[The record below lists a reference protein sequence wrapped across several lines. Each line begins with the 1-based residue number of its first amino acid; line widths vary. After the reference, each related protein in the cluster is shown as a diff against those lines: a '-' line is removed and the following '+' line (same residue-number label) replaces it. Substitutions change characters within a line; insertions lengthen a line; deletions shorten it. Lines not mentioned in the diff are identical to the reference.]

1 MRLIHGYSNM
11 LLDRLLDHQYRRPS
25 GLVGHYIGRRMARQH
40 EPENAW
46 TVALLDPQPADRILE
61 VGFGPG
67 IAIEALACIVTQG
80 RIAGV
85 DYSRA
90 MIAAASRRNRRAI
103 HEGRVELRYG
113 EASHLPFADGTFD
126 KAYGI
131 HTIYFW
137 PEPATGL
144 KELWRALRP
153 GGLMVMTIL
162 PKERWLAAADGSL
175 GTPDCMPY
183 SGAEIAQMMQAAGFA
198 QTRIESDRNTG
209 KASNYSVVGRV

>member
-1 MRLIHGYSNM
+1 M

-40 EPENAW
+40 VPENAW

-137 PEPATGL
+137 PEPAAGL
-144 KELWRALRP
+144 KELRRVLRP
-153 GGLMVMTIL
+153 GGLVVMTIL

-175 GTPDCMPY
+175 GTPDCHVY
-183 SGAEIAQMMQAAGFA
+183 SGAELATMMGAAGFSR
-198 QTRIESDRNTG
+198 TRTESDGESSRP
-209 KASNYSVVGRV
+209 SNYSVVGTA